1 MAFKDWQLGAI
12 EEAGYMD
19 TNTSLINRV
28 ANKLAQSPN
37 DTINT
42 EEFRAACISCNVDPD
57 SFTKSDLDQ
66 LQRRLNEI
74 T

>member
-1 MAFKDWQLGAI
+1 MAFKDWHLAAM

-19 TNTSLINRV
+19 TNTGLINRV

-42 EEFRAACISCNVDPD
+42 AEFRSACIACNVDPD
-57 SFTKSDLDQ
+57 SFTKSDLEQ